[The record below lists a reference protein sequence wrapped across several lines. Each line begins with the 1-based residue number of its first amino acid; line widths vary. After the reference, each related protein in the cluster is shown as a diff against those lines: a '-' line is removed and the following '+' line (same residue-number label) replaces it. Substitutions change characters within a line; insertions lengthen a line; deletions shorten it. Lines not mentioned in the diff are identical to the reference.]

1 MKVHEIP
8 SLYRSYSPA
17 MSHYFADGK
26 GRDIYINHNN
36 GGFWTQ
42 GVRTFAGK
50 SMNKEVSFKYQFRA
64 KAKNVPPFKYMSD
77 GSGRDSYVIH
87 ESGGLKRNM
96 KSLNELSLKDFLRTN
111 EKINFKPK
119 TGDKPV
125 RTVSYCSKAEFECNK
140 QLKFLE
146 KRLVGRLYD
155 NEKHKFLKPKTAV
168 ENTRVSINQNI
179 ENNRYMMTSTYA
191 EIPSKTQNSLP
202 YLKTEKDL
210 TNSPKYNKNKLK
222 CRLNLHLSAHDLSSA
237 SIPLQTDINFFK
249 SSINR
254 INNYE
259 SFKILHNT
267 ETNKKLNIH
276 AHKDK

>member
-50 SMNKEVSFKYQFRA
+50 TINKEVSSKYQFRA
-64 KAKNVPPFKYMSD
+64 NAKNVPPFKYMSD

-87 ESGGLKRNM
+87 ESGGLKRDQ

-119 TGDKPV
+119 TGDKFT

-140 QLKFLE
+140 QLKNLE
-146 KRLVGRLYD
+146 KRLVSRLYD
-155 NEKHKFLKPKTAV
+155 SEKHKFLKPKTAV
-168 ENTRVSINQNI
+168 GITRVSMNKNC
-179 ENNRYMMTSTYA
+179 ENNRYSHY
-191 EIPSKTQNSLP
+191 EGNHTQNSLP
-202 YLKTEKDL
+202 YLNTEKEI
-210 TNSPKYNKNKLK
+210 TNSPKNKS
-222 CRLNLHLSAHDLSSA
+222 RTRFNLHLSAHDLASSS
-237 SIPLQTDINFFK
+237 SIPLKTDINFFK
-249 SSINR
+249 NSINR

-259 SFKILHNT
+259 GFKQLYNT
-267 ETNKKLNIH
+267 EMNKKLNIH
-276 AHKDK
+276 AHKGK

>member
-8 SLYRSYSPA
+8 SLYRSYAPA
-17 MSHYFADGK
+17 MSHYYADGK

-50 SMNKEVSFKYQFRA
+50 SMNNEVSSKYQFRA
-64 KAKNVPPFKYMSD
+64 KSKNVPPFKYMSD

-87 ESGGLKRNM
+87 ESGGLKRNL

-119 TGDKPV
+119 TNDKHV
-125 RTVSYCSKAEFECNK
+125 RNVSYCSKAEFECNK
-140 QLKFLE
+140 QLKVLE

-168 ENTRVSINQNI
+168 GITRVSMNQNL
-179 ENNRYMMTSTYA
+179 ENKRYMLTTNYG
-191 EIPSKTQNSLP
+191 EIHSKTLNNLP
-202 YLKTEKDL
+202 YLKTDKDL
-210 TNSPKYNKNKLK
+210 TNSPKVKTKSRLK
-222 CRLNLHLSAHDLSSA
+222 LHLSCHDLNNS
-237 SIPLQTDINFFK
+237 SIPLKTDINFFK

-254 INNYE
+254 INDYE
-259 SFKILHNT
+259 GFKILHNT
-267 ETNKKLNIH
+267 EINKKLNIYGS
-276 AHKDK
+276 KDK